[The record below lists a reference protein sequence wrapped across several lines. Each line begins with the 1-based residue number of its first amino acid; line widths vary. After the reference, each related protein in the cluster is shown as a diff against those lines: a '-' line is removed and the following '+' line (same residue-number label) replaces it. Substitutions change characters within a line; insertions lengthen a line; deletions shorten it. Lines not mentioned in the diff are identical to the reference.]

1 MRYLSSTELSGVL
14 DTAIH
19 QLTQSRTLV
28 LQGEQEAMRLA
39 ALGVDSVEANAAGI
53 EAYRRAGQLAF
64 TAMQT
69 VMYTQ
74 NDSAQPADLKDSAV
88 GCATMFADIA
98 TNGFLYPIF
107 AKTGCPKN
115 FRSFAPAAY
124 NNNADAV
131 DAGLPT
137 SNADRLMLIA
147 HAHEEYAI
155 RKMITGGSG
164 RTNPFRALQL
174 HFHGSSAVLHISQ
187 CDAVGDA
194 NTATPVGIEGGN
206 FIGVWISADN
216 TDYAFDVAATTINI
230 DGSFGAPGSPAAGY
244 EAWLIDEHF
253 IALNIDVNL
262 GTTPY
267 AVQLVAAGDAT
278 DVVVGTNL
286 LVRVIADSYLDI
298 SGELSGYD
306 PST

>member
-1 MRYLSSTELSGVL
+1 
-14 DTAIH
+14 
-19 QLTQSRTLV
+19 
-28 LQGEQEAMRLA
+28 MRLA

-53 EAYRRAGQLAF
+53 EAYKRAGQLAF
-64 TAMQT
+64 AAMQT

-74 NDSAQPADLKDSAV
+74 NDSSQPADLKDSAV
-88 GCATMFADIA
+88 GCATMFSDIS

-115 FRSFAPAAY
+115 FKSFAPAAF
-124 NNNADAV
+124 NNTADAV

-137 SNADRLMLIA
+137 AVDDRLMIIA
-147 HAHEEYAI
+147 HAHEEYAV

-164 RTNPFRALQL
+164 KTNPFRAMQL
-174 HFHGSSAVLHISQ
+174 HFHGVNPVIHIAQ

-194 NTATPVGIEGGN
+194 LTATPVGIEDGN

-230 DGSFGAPGSPAAGY
+230 DGSSGLPGAPAAGY

-253 IALNIDVNL
+253 IVLNIDVNL
-262 GTTPY
+262 GATAY
-267 AVQLVAAGDAT
+267 AAQLTAAANNT
-278 DVVVGTNL
+278 DVVAGTNL
-286 LVRVIADSYLDI
+286 LVRAIADSYLDI
-298 SGELSGYD
+298 SGELASYD
-306 PST
+306 PSS